1 MLWFVPVL
9 LLLLT
14 VTLYPTL
21 FVIWMSFQKTKFY
34 ELAGFVGLA
43 NYVDTLSS
51 RAFWETT
58 YTSLVYMAGSLVL
71 SLGLGVL
78 AALVL
83 NNLRRGG
90 AVLRVLTLVPWT
102 LSMAV
107 VGTIWLW
114 LFNPSYGPIS
124 YSMRELGVSPGL
136 MLGDPEL
143 ALWLTILVTS
153 WWSFPY
159 AMVIVTAAIQSIP
172 KELYEAV
179 SIDGGGWRA
188 KLRYV
193 TWPHLIP
200 TLGSTALTLGILYL
214 TLITL
219 MIVLTGG
226 GPLGADDDVEL
237 RSVPRNGPGGQHR
250 TDRGV
255 LDRDPVGE
263 RRAGRALHASHWPR
277 DGLARGR
284 SCVQPIA
291 GFETAPRF
299 CILAAL
305 VVGSAL
311 GPMLWAISTSLKNEV
326 NAVSA
331 IPSLIPSPATLSNY
345 LSVFSHK
352 TFVIELLNSIL
363 YAAGAVAIALAV
375 GIPAGYAAS
384 RYTFPGKRAVDAAD
398 PRDVDGPRSCASR
411 SNLLSA
417 RSPRSSEQSFRDTRH
432 PGLTHRTANG
442 VVHRRTSSTPYQWR
456 STRPR
461 IWTAPAAG
469 RS

>member
-1 MLWFVPVL
+1 
-9 LLLLT
+9 
-14 VTLYPTL
+14 
-21 FVIWMSFQKTKFY
+21 
-34 ELAGFVGLA
+34 
-43 NYVDTLSS
+43 LSA

-58 YTSLVYMAGSLVL
+58 YTSLVYMAGSLVI

-124 YSMRELGVSPGL
+124 YTMRQVGLSPGL

-172 KELYEAV
+172 RELYEAV

-193 TWPHLIP
+193 TWPHLVP

-219 MIVLTGG
+219 LIVLTGG
-226 GPLGADDDVEL
+226 GPLGATTTLAFEVF
-237 RSVPRNGPGGQHR
+237 RGTVQAVNIGP
-250 TDRGV
+250 TAVYSIAILLANVALGV
-255 LDRDPVGE
+255 LYMRLT
-263 RRAGRALHASHWPR
+263 GR
-277 DGLARGR
+277 
-284 SCVQPIA
+284 V
-291 GFETAPRF
+291 TA
-299 CILAAL
+299 
-305 VVGSAL
+305 
-311 GPMLWAISTSLKNEV
+311 
-326 NAVSA
+326 
-331 IPSLIPSPATLSNY
+331 
-345 LSVFSHK
+345 
-352 TFVIELLNSIL
+352 
-363 YAAGAVAIALAV
+363 
-375 GIPAGYAAS
+375 
-384 RYTFPGKRAVDAAD
+384 
-398 PRDVDGPRSCASR
+398 
-411 SNLLSA
+411 
-417 RSPRSSEQSFRDTRH
+417 
-432 PGLTHRTANG
+432 
-442 VVHRRTSSTPYQWR
+442 
-456 STRPR
+456 
-461 IWTAPAAG
+461 
-469 RS
+469 

>member
-1 MLWFVPVL
+1 MATIANPATPARPAPARKRLRELQPMLWFIPVL

-34 ELAGFVGLA
+34 ELVGFVGLDNFVEA
-43 NYVDTLSS
+43 LLS

-58 YTSLVYMAGSLVL
+58 YTSLVYMVGSLVL

-83 NNLRRGG
+83 NNLKRGG
-90 AVLRVLTLVPWT
+90 ALLRVFTLVPWT

-124 YSMRELGVSPGL
+124 YSMREVGLSPGL

-172 KELYEAV
+172 RELYEAV
-179 SIDGGGWRA
+179 SIDGGSWRD

-219 MIVLTGG
+219 LIVLTGG
-226 GPLGADDDVEL
+226 GPLGATTTLSFEVF
-237 RSVPRNGPGGQHR
+237 RGTVQAVNIGP
-250 TDRGV
+250 TAVYSIAILLANVALGV
-255 LDRDPVGE
+255 LYMRVT
-263 RRAGRALHASHWPR
+263 GR
-277 DGLARGR
+277 
-284 SCVQPIA
+284 V
-291 GFETAPRF
+291 TA
-299 CILAAL
+299 
-305 VVGSAL
+305 
-311 GPMLWAISTSLKNEV
+311 
-326 NAVSA
+326 
-331 IPSLIPSPATLSNY
+331 
-345 LSVFSHK
+345 
-352 TFVIELLNSIL
+352 
-363 YAAGAVAIALAV
+363 
-375 GIPAGYAAS
+375 
-384 RYTFPGKRAVDAAD
+384 
-398 PRDVDGPRSCASR
+398 
-411 SNLLSA
+411 
-417 RSPRSSEQSFRDTRH
+417 
-432 PGLTHRTANG
+432 
-442 VVHRRTSSTPYQWR
+442 
-456 STRPR
+456 
-461 IWTAPAAG
+461 
-469 RS
+469 

>member
-1 MLWFVPVL
+1 MAQHIGTAENATTRALPTRTRSRLKELRPLLWFVPVL

-21 FVIWMSFQKTKFY
+21 FVLWMSFQKTHFY
-34 ELAGFVGLA
+34 DLAGFVGVA
-43 NYVDTLSS
+43 NYVEALSS

-58 YTSLVYMAGSLVL
+58 YTSLVYMIGSLVL

-90 AVLRVLTLVPWT
+90 AALRVLTLVPWT

-172 KELYEAV
+172 KDLYEAV
-179 SIDGGGWRA
+179 AIDGGSWLA

-200 TLGSTALTLGILYL
+200 TLGSTALTLGIVYL

-219 MIVLTGG
+219 LIVLTGG
-226 GPLGADDDVEL
+226 GPLGATTTLSFEVF
-237 RSVPRNGPGGQHR
+237 RGTVQAINIGPTAVYSIAILLANVGL
-250 TDRGV
+250 GV
-255 LDRDPVGE
+255 LYMRLT
-263 RRAGRALHASHWPR
+263 GR
-277 DGLARGR
+277 
-284 SCVQPIA
+284 V
-291 GFETAPRF
+291 TA
-299 CILAAL
+299 
-305 VVGSAL
+305 
-311 GPMLWAISTSLKNEV
+311 
-326 NAVSA
+326 
-331 IPSLIPSPATLSNY
+331 
-345 LSVFSHK
+345 
-352 TFVIELLNSIL
+352 
-363 YAAGAVAIALAV
+363 
-375 GIPAGYAAS
+375 
-384 RYTFPGKRAVDAAD
+384 
-398 PRDVDGPRSCASR
+398 
-411 SNLLSA
+411 
-417 RSPRSSEQSFRDTRH
+417 
-432 PGLTHRTANG
+432 
-442 VVHRRTSSTPYQWR
+442 
-456 STRPR
+456 
-461 IWTAPAAG
+461 
-469 RS
+469 

>member
-1 MLWFVPVL
+1 MAQHNATIANAVTPVRPTNTRRRLRELRPMLWFIPVL

-34 ELAGFVGLA
+34 ELTGFVGID
-43 NYVDTLSS
+43 NFVDTLSS
-51 RAFWETT
+51 RAFWEIT
-58 YTSLVYMAGSLVL
+58 YTSLVYMVGSLVL

-83 NNLRRGG
+83 NNLRRGS

-107 VGTIWLW
+107 VGTMWLW

-124 YSMRELGVSPGL
+124 YSMRQLGMSPGL

-143 ALWLTILVTS
+143 ALWLTVLVTS

-179 SIDGGGWRA
+179 AIDGGSWRA

-219 MIVLTGG
+219 IIVLTGG
-226 GPLGADDDVEL
+226 GPLGATTTLSFEVF
-237 RSVPRNGPGGQHR
+237 RGTVQAVNIGPTAVYSIAILLANVGL
-250 TDRGV
+250 GV
-255 LDRDPVGE
+255 LYMRLT
-263 RRAGRALHASHWPR
+263 GR
-277 DGLARGR
+277 
-284 SCVQPIA
+284 V
-291 GFETAPRF
+291 TA
-299 CILAAL
+299 
-305 VVGSAL
+305 
-311 GPMLWAISTSLKNEV
+311 
-326 NAVSA
+326 
-331 IPSLIPSPATLSNY
+331 
-345 LSVFSHK
+345 
-352 TFVIELLNSIL
+352 
-363 YAAGAVAIALAV
+363 
-375 GIPAGYAAS
+375 
-384 RYTFPGKRAVDAAD
+384 
-398 PRDVDGPRSCASR
+398 
-411 SNLLSA
+411 
-417 RSPRSSEQSFRDTRH
+417 
-432 PGLTHRTANG
+432 
-442 VVHRRTSSTPYQWR
+442 
-456 STRPR
+456 
-461 IWTAPAAG
+461 
-469 RS
+469 

>member
-1 MLWFVPVL
+1 MAQGIMTSVNAATPARATRARRRMRELRPLLWFVPVI

-21 FVIWMSFQKTKFY
+21 FVLWISFHKTKFY
-34 ELAGFVGLA
+34 DLAGFVGLA

-51 RAFWETT
+51 SAFWETT

-83 NNLRRGG
+83 NNLTRGG
-90 AVLRVLTLVPWT
+90 AVLRMLTLIPWT

-124 YSMRELGVSPGL
+124 YSMRQLGVSPGL

-219 MIVLTGG
+219 LIVLTGG
-226 GPLGADDDVEL
+226 GPLGATTTLSFEVF
-237 RSVPRNGPGGQHR
+237 RGTVQAVNIGPTAVYSIAILLANVGL
-250 TDRGV
+250 GV
-255 LDRDPVGE
+255 LYMRLT
-263 RRAGRALHASHWPR
+263 GR
-277 DGLARGR
+277 
-284 SCVQPIA
+284 V
-291 GFETAPRF
+291 TA
-299 CILAAL
+299 
-305 VVGSAL
+305 
-311 GPMLWAISTSLKNEV
+311 
-326 NAVSA
+326 
-331 IPSLIPSPATLSNY
+331 
-345 LSVFSHK
+345 
-352 TFVIELLNSIL
+352 
-363 YAAGAVAIALAV
+363 
-375 GIPAGYAAS
+375 
-384 RYTFPGKRAVDAAD
+384 
-398 PRDVDGPRSCASR
+398 
-411 SNLLSA
+411 
-417 RSPRSSEQSFRDTRH
+417 
-432 PGLTHRTANG
+432 
-442 VVHRRTSSTPYQWR
+442 
-456 STRPR
+456 
-461 IWTAPAAG
+461 
-469 RS
+469 

>member
-1 MLWFVPVL
+1 MAQRTATAPNATTPARPTRARRRLKELRPLLWFVPVL

-21 FVIWMSFQKTKFY
+21 FVLWMSFQKTRFY
-34 ELAGFVGLA
+34 DLVGFVGLA
-43 NYVDTLSS
+43 NYVDALSS

-71 SLGLGVL
+71 ALGLGVL

-83 NNLRRGG
+83 NNVARGG

-124 YSMRELGVSPGL
+124 YSMRQLGVSPDL

-159 AMVIVTAAIQSIP
+159 VMVIVTAAIQSIP

-179 SIDGGGWRA
+179 AVDGGGWRA
-188 KLRYV
+188 TLRYV

-219 MIVLTGG
+219 LIVLTGG
-226 GPLGADDDVEL
+226 GPLGATTTLSFEVF
-237 RSVPRNGPGGQHR
+237 RGTIQAVNVGPIAVYSIVILLANV
-250 TDRGV
+250 TLGV
-255 LDRDPVGE
+255 LYMRLT
-263 RRAGRALHASHWPR
+263 GR
-277 DGLARGR
+277 
-284 SCVQPIA
+284 V
-291 GFETAPRF
+291 TA
-299 CILAAL
+299 
-305 VVGSAL
+305 
-311 GPMLWAISTSLKNEV
+311 
-326 NAVSA
+326 
-331 IPSLIPSPATLSNY
+331 
-345 LSVFSHK
+345 
-352 TFVIELLNSIL
+352 
-363 YAAGAVAIALAV
+363 
-375 GIPAGYAAS
+375 
-384 RYTFPGKRAVDAAD
+384 
-398 PRDVDGPRSCASR
+398 
-411 SNLLSA
+411 
-417 RSPRSSEQSFRDTRH
+417 
-432 PGLTHRTANG
+432 
-442 VVHRRTSSTPYQWR
+442 
-456 STRPR
+456 
-461 IWTAPAAG
+461 
-469 RS
+469 

>member
-1 MLWFVPVL
+1 MAQRIATAPNATTPARPTRARKRLKELRPLLWFVPIL

-21 FVIWMSFQKTKFY
+21 FVLWMSFQKTKFY
-34 ELAGFVGLA
+34 DLAGFVGLA
-43 NYVDTLSS
+43 NYVDALSS

-83 NNLRRGG
+83 NNLTRGG
-90 AVLRVLTLVPWT
+90 KVLRVLTLVPWT

-124 YSMRELGVSPGL
+124 YSMRQLGVSPGL

-179 SIDGGGWRA
+179 AIDGGGWPA
-188 KLRYV
+188 KLRHV

-219 MIVLTGG
+219 LIVLTGG
-226 GPLGADDDVEL
+226 GPLGATTTLSFEAFRGTVQA
-237 RSVPRNGPGGQHR
+237 VNIGPTAVYSIAILLANVGL
-250 TDRGV
+250 GV
-255 LDRDPVGE
+255 LYMRLT
-263 RRAGRALHASHWPR
+263 GR
-277 DGLARGR
+277 
-284 SCVQPIA
+284 
-291 GFETAPRF
+291 
-299 CILAAL
+299 
-305 VVGSAL
+305 
-311 GPMLWAISTSLKNEV
+311 
-326 NAVSA
+326 VS
-331 IPSLIPSPATLSNY
+331 
-345 LSVFSHK
+345 V
-352 TFVIELLNSIL
+352 
-363 YAAGAVAIALAV
+363 
-375 GIPAGYAAS
+375 
-384 RYTFPGKRAVDAAD
+384 
-398 PRDVDGPRSCASR
+398 
-411 SNLLSA
+411 
-417 RSPRSSEQSFRDTRH
+417 
-432 PGLTHRTANG
+432 
-442 VVHRRTSSTPYQWR
+442 
-456 STRPR
+456 
-461 IWTAPAAG
+461 
-469 RS
+469 

>member
-1 MLWFVPVL
+1 MAQHAATIEDAATPARSTRARKRLRELQPMLWFIPVL

-14 VTLYPTL
+14 VTLYPTV
-21 FVIWMSFQKTKFY
+21 FVIWMSFQKTRYY
-34 ELAGFVGLA
+34 ELTGFVGLQ
-43 NYVDTLSS
+43 NFVDALSS
-51 RAFWETT
+51 RAFWEIS

-90 AVLRVLTLVPWT
+90 AMLRVLTLLPWT

-124 YSMRELGVSPGL
+124 YSMRAVGLSPGL

-172 KELYEAV
+172 NELYEAV
-179 SIDGGGWRA
+179 SIDGGSWRA

-219 MIVLTGG
+219 LIVLTGG
-226 GPLGADDDVEL
+226 GPLGATTTLSFEVF
-237 RSVPRNGPGGQHR
+237 RGTVQAVNIGP
-250 TDRGV
+250 TAVYSIAILLANIALGV
-255 LDRDPVGE
+255 LYMRVT
-263 RRAGRALHASHWPR
+263 GR
-277 DGLARGR
+277 
-284 SCVQPIA
+284 V
-291 GFETAPRF
+291 TA
-299 CILAAL
+299 
-305 VVGSAL
+305 
-311 GPMLWAISTSLKNEV
+311 
-326 NAVSA
+326 
-331 IPSLIPSPATLSNY
+331 
-345 LSVFSHK
+345 
-352 TFVIELLNSIL
+352 
-363 YAAGAVAIALAV
+363 
-375 GIPAGYAAS
+375 
-384 RYTFPGKRAVDAAD
+384 
-398 PRDVDGPRSCASR
+398 
-411 SNLLSA
+411 
-417 RSPRSSEQSFRDTRH
+417 
-432 PGLTHRTANG
+432 
-442 VVHRRTSSTPYQWR
+442 
-456 STRPR
+456 
-461 IWTAPAAG
+461 
-469 RS
+469 

>member
-1 MLWFVPVL
+1 M
-9 LLLLT
+9 
-14 VTLYPTL
+14 
-21 FVIWMSFQKTKFY
+21 
-34 ELAGFVGLA
+34 
-43 NYVDTLSS
+43 DTLSS
-51 RAFWETT
+51 PAFWETT

-124 YSMRELGVSPGL
+124 YSIRELGPSPGL

-179 SIDGGGWRA
+179 AIDGGSWRA

-219 MIVLTGG
+219 LIVLTGG
-226 GPLGADDDVEL
+226 GPLGATTTLSFEVF
-237 RSVPRNGPGGQHR
+237 RGTVQAVNIGP
-250 TDRGV
+250 TAVYSIAILLANVALGV
-255 LDRDPVGE
+255 LYMRLT
-263 RRAGRALHASHWPR
+263 GR
-277 DGLARGR
+277 
-284 SCVQPIA
+284 V
-291 GFETAPRF
+291 TA
-299 CILAAL
+299 
-305 VVGSAL
+305 
-311 GPMLWAISTSLKNEV
+311 
-326 NAVSA
+326 
-331 IPSLIPSPATLSNY
+331 
-345 LSVFSHK
+345 
-352 TFVIELLNSIL
+352 
-363 YAAGAVAIALAV
+363 
-375 GIPAGYAAS
+375 
-384 RYTFPGKRAVDAAD
+384 
-398 PRDVDGPRSCASR
+398 
-411 SNLLSA
+411 
-417 RSPRSSEQSFRDTRH
+417 
-432 PGLTHRTANG
+432 
-442 VVHRRTSSTPYQWR
+442 
-456 STRPR
+456 
-461 IWTAPAAG
+461 
-469 RS
+469 